1 MTGTLNGHSQLALMA
16 GAGAG
21 HSARQNLRA
30 LGNIAAESGYILV
43 INRFHFIYTEAAN
56 LLTAFTAAAAVISF
70 GSFRSISQGII
81 LLILSL

>member
-30 LGNIAAESGYILV
+30 LRNITAESGHILI
-43 INRFHFIYTEAAN
+43 INILHFIYTESAN
-56 LLTAFTAAAAVISF
+56 LLAAFTAAAAVISF
-70 GSFRSISQGII
+70 GSFRSISHGII

>member
-56 LLTAFTAAAAVISF
+56 LLTVFPVYQPWYNPPYLIFVINIKTAD
-70 GSFRSISQGII
+70 RRR
-81 LLILSL
+81 